1 MDKLTEQEI
10 NPILLEFLDTDSFE
24 EKYKILVATP
34 VMDFDNLLI
43 DNMASSID
51 VVIEDGDIETRVQ
64 ELKVCV
70 STRARYEPLD
80 LGGRNV

>member
-1 MDKLTEQEI
+1 MERQEEQEI

-51 VVIEDGDIETRVQ
+51 VVIEDGDIDTRVQ
-64 ELKVCV
+64 
-70 STRARYEPLD
+70 D
-80 LGGRNV
+80 

>member
-1 MDKLTEQEI
+1 MANMEEEQV

-34 VMDFDNLLI
+34 TLDFDNLLI

-51 VVIEDGDIETRVQ
+51 VVIEDGDIESRLQ
-64 ELKVCV
+64 DLKVCV
-70 STRARYEPLD
+70 RTRAKYETT
-80 LGGRNV
+80 RFRR

>member
-1 MDKLTEQEI
+1 MERQDEQEV

-34 VMDFDNLLI
+34 IMDFDNLLI

-51 VVIEDGDIETRVQ
+51 VVIDDGDIESRVQ

-70 STRARYEPLD
+70 RTRAKYENA
-80 LGGRNV
+80 RFRR

>member
-1 MDKLTEQEI
+1 MEKNYEEGEV

-34 VMDFDNLLI
+34 IMDFDNLLI

-51 VVIEDGDIETRVQ
+51 VVVEDGDIESRVQ
-64 ELKVCV
+64 DLKNCV
-70 STRARYEPLD
+70 RTRSKYETL
-80 LGGRNV
+80 RFRR

>member
-1 MDKLTEQEI
+1 MERQQEHEI

-51 VVIEDGDIETRVQ
+51 VVIEDGDIDTRVQ
-64 ELKVCV
+64 DLKVCV
-70 STRARYEPLD
+70 RTRAKYETT
-80 LGGRNV
+80 RFRR

>member
-1 MDKLTEQEI
+1 MANMEEEQV

-34 VMDFDNLLI
+34 TMDFDNLLI

-51 VVIEDGDIETRVQ
+51 VVIEDGDIESRLQ
-64 ELKVCV
+64 NLKVCV
-70 STRARYEPLD
+70 RTRAKYETT
-80 LGGRNV
+80 RFRR

>member
-1 MDKLTEQEI
+1 MGNIYEEGEV

-51 VVIEDGDIETRVQ
+51 VVVEDGDIETRVQ
-64 ELKVCV
+64 DLKNCV
-70 STRARYEPLD
+70 RTRSRYESM
-80 LGGRNV
+80 RFRR

>member
-1 MDKLTEQEI
+1 MSNFEEEQV
-10 NPILLEFLDTDSFE
+10 NPILLEFLDTDDFE

-34 VMDFDNLLI
+34 IMDFDNLLI

-51 VVIEDGDIETRVQ
+51 CVIEDGDIESRVQ

-70 STRARYEPLD
+70 KTRAKYETLR
-80 LGGRNV
+80 LRR

>member
-1 MDKLTEQEI
+1 MGRQEEQEV
-10 NPILLEFLDTDSFE
+10 NPILMEFLDTDSFE

-34 VMDFDNLLI
+34 IMDFDNLLI

-51 VVIEDGDIETRVQ
+51 VVIEDGDIESRVQ

-70 STRARYEPLD
+70 RTRAKYENA
-80 LGGRNV
+80 RFRR

>member
-1 MDKLTEQEI
+1 MENMTEQNV

-34 VMDFDNLLI
+34 IMDFDDLLI

-51 VVIEDGDIETRVQ
+51 VVIDDGDIESRVQ
-64 ELKVCV
+64 DLKVCV
-70 STRARYEPLD
+70 RTRAKFETTRF
-80 LGGRNV
+80 RR

>member
-1 MDKLTEQEI
+1 MERNYDEGEV

-34 VMDFDNLLI
+34 IMDFDNLLI

-51 VVIEDGDIETRVQ
+51 VVVEDGDIESRVQ
-64 ELKVCV
+64 DLKNCV
-70 STRARYEPLD
+70 RTRSRYESL
-80 LGGRNV
+80 RFRH

>member
-1 MDKLTEQEI
+1 MGIQEEQEV

-34 VMDFDNLLI
+34 IMDFDNLLI

-51 VVIEDGDIETRVQ
+51 VVIENGDIESRVQ

-70 STRARYEPLD
+70 RTRAKYENA
-80 LGGRNV
+80 RFRR

>member
-1 MDKLTEQEI
+1 MANMEEEQV

-34 VMDFDNLLI
+34 TMDFDNLLI

-51 VVIEDGDIETRVQ
+51 VVIDDGDIESRLQ
-64 ELKVCV
+64 DLKVCV
-70 STRARYEPLD
+70 RTRAKYETM
-80 LGGRNV
+80 RFRR

>member
-51 VVIEDGDIETRVQ
+51 VVIKDGDIETRVQ

-70 STRARYEPLD
+70 STRARYETT
-80 LGGRNV
+80 RFRR

>member
-1 MDKLTEQEI
+1 MERNYEEGEI

-34 VMDFDNLLI
+34 IMDFDNLLI

-51 VVIEDGDIETRVQ
+51 VVVDDGDIETRVQ
-64 ELKVCV
+64 DLKNCV
-70 STRARYEPLD
+70 RTRSKYETL
-80 LGGRNV
+80 RFRR

>member
-1 MDKLTEQEI
+1 MEKSFEEGEI

-34 VMDFDNLLI
+34 IMDFDNLLI

-51 VVIEDGDIETRVQ
+51 VVVEDGDIETRVQ
-64 ELKVCV
+64 DLKNCV
-70 STRARYEPLD
+70 RTRSRYETL
-80 LGGRNV
+80 RFRR

>member
-1 MDKLTEQEI
+1 MERQDEQEV

-34 VMDFDNLLI
+34 IIDFDNLLI

-51 VVIEDGDIETRVQ
+51 VVIDDGDIESRVQ

-70 STRARYEPLD
+70 RTRAKYENA
-80 LGGRNV
+80 RFRR